1 MKRLVPCQFC
11 RGALE
16 TRRKSPVGGS
26 KWRIRFPSKLGAR
39 EYEAEADE
47 RDPGKRRARGSQI
60 FQSASRI
67 EWPLLRLESC
77 YRLSSSRFVRFN
89 FSILLSVK
97 IPSINVSFQLS
108 MLRGIPLKKRN
119 EEIFFVRASIEKGNE
134 IRGSRAT

>member
-60 FQSASRI
+60 FQ
-67 EWPLLRLESC
+67 
-77 YRLSSSRFVRFN
+77 
-89 FSILLSVK
+89 
-97 IPSINVSFQLS
+97 LS
-108 MLRGIPLKKRN
+108 MLRGIPLKERN

-134 IRGSRAT
+134 IRVARVQLELRRESQIDSSG